1 MKATLITPRESSV
14 IAKLSNNFR
23 RITRRRQT
31 QISAEKDFVTCAE
44 LQEGPWLPRRDDR
57 RLSGFRPVA
66 QEGCILVRIRSLR
79 GQGRVCARFVDC
91 LVCRQLC
98 VILKEQSDFTD
109 EICPTLSTI
118 SRLSKTQVRRC
129 STIGHLMI
137 HEGLVD

>member
-1 MKATLITPRESSV
+1 MVITAMAHLEPEHV
-14 IAKLSNNFR
+14 
-23 RITRRRQT
+23 Q
-31 QISAEKDFVTCAE
+31 D
-44 LQEGPWLPRRDDR
+44 LPRSLVVR
-57 RLSGFRPVA
+57 FRPKVA
-66 QEGCILVRIRSLR
+66 FVRIESLR